1 MKKYMTAVIYGDSKV
16 GKTTLAATA
25 PRPILVLDAEAGGM
39 RFVEGNIT
47 AWNPRESAPP
57 EGFDVYQVTVDTL
70 ADLRM
75 VYTYLSTQEHSF
87 QSIVFDSV
95 TEIQGRMVRE
105 EMTDGVMQQRDWGA
119 IWIKM
124 EDLIW
129 DFRSLVQHPS
139 STLKALVVIAGVDE
153 INGKTHPMLQ
163 GRMRKTLPYKVDLC
177 GYLDLFPNEE
187 GGVTRGLVV
196 VGSKEHIAGERFGG
210 RLGSD
215 IVWFPNLQT
224 MFDSVHPGDENQNQ
238 NQTEEGK

>member
-1 MKKYMTAVIYGDSKV
+1 MKEYMTAVLYGESKA

-25 PRPILVLDAEAGGM
+25 PGPILVLDAEAGGM

-47 AWNPRESAPP
+47 LWTPADAPP
-57 EGFDVYQVTVDTL
+57 EDGFDIYQVTVGSL
-70 ADLRM
+70 ADIRA
-75 VYTYLSTQEHSF
+75 VYTYLISHDHPF
-87 QSIVFDSV
+87 KSIVFDSV

-105 EMTDGVMQQRDWGA
+105 EMTNGAMQMKDWGQ

-139 STLKALVVIAGVDE
+139 NDLRTLILIAGVDE

-177 GYLDLFPNEE
+177 GYLGMWPNEDGE
-187 GGVTRGLVV
+187 LVRGLMTE
-196 VGSKEHIAGERFGG
+196 GSTTHIAGERFNGA
-210 RLGSD
+210 LDSVEWYPSFD
-215 IVWFPNLQT
+215 T
-224 MFDSVHPGDENQNQ
+224 MFNKIFNP
-238 NQTEEGK
+238 EETKTQIEGS